1 MEELLNENEMK
12 STKKETEPLA
22 KFPPYTSEAYIN
34 DILELF
40 YNESINE
47 KKIFE
52 LFKVIDERSMK
63 EDSDIDFIK
72 KIKPYNLNIIERFA
86 LIIIA
91 IYEFR
96 NRHIDRDRLVSKLI
110 ALNLAKPFVI
120 INLIGKNSKL
130 LKNKC
135 ISSDSYN
142 LELNMH
148 LFNLLITSKKEK
160 TSINNANEEQLI
172 DIKPN
177 DLYCKL
183 NSYVIGQ
190 NNAIKNISAAVY
202 EHIIKCKINEDE
214 NKKDKLDKTNTLIIG
229 PTGTGKTFICNT
241 LSKILNIPIYIVD
254 ASQLTETGY
263 VGASPESMF
272 IGLLKKCKQTME
284 GNKFPISIIYIDE
297 IDKIAISQEHDSI
310 IGSKSIQ
317 EEFLKIF
324 ESTTYFCSGGRFGM
338 ERVFDI
344 SNIMFILGGAFS
356 GLEQIITTR
365 LNKNKEKKIGFS
377 IEQNIDSNNTDILQ
391 QVTTEDLTV
400 YGFMP
405 EFIGRLTNKAILNSL
420 TKKDLINI
428 LTTGKNNII
437 EQYKEIFL
445 KAGITLN
452 VPDETIEYIAEKAI
466 ENKTGARGL
475 RNTLSNVLNK
485 ILFDSS
491 INKQTE
497 CSLKT
502 EMFY

>member
-1 MEELLNENEMK
+1 
-12 STKKETEPLA
+12 
-22 KFPPYTSEAYIN
+22 
-34 DILELF
+34 
-40 YNESINE
+40 
-47 KKIFE
+47 
-52 LFKVIDERSMK
+52 
-63 EDSDIDFIK
+63 
-72 KIKPYNLNIIERFA
+72 
-86 LIIIA
+86 
-91 IYEFR
+91 
-96 NRHIDRDRLVSKLI
+96 
-110 ALNLAKPFVI
+110 
-120 INLIGKNSKL
+120 
-130 LKNKC
+130 
-135 ISSDSYN
+135 
-142 LELNMH
+142 
-148 LFNLLITSKKEK
+148 
-160 TSINNANEEQLI
+160 
-172 DIKPN
+172 
-177 DLYCKL
+177 
-183 NSYVIGQ
+183 
-190 NNAIKNISAAVY
+190 
-202 EHIIKCKINEDE
+202 
-214 NKKDKLDKTNTLIIG
+214 
-229 PTGTGKTFICNT
+229 
-241 LSKILNIPIYIVD
+241 
-254 ASQLTETGY
+254 
-263 VGASPESMF
+263 
-272 IGLLKKCKQTME
+272 ME